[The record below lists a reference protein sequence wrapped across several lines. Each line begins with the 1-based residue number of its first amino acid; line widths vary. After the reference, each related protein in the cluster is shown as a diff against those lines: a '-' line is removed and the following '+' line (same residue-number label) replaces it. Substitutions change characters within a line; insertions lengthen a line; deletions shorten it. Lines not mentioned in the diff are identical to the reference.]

1 MNSEQESSENDEA
14 DEDDE
19 SDEDDETDED
29 DEADEDDEPDDD
41 TGIRV
46 DDCDNNFDIESEDP
60 FAGARGPVKFPT
72 VPASGPFAPGPSTAG
87 PSATGPSSAG
97 PSSSNI
103 SRRLFSRVNTHEQ
116 AAGQYGSNKM
126 TAREKV
132 SVVCLFLPICL
143 ALFSSC

>member
-1 MNSEQESSENDEA
+1 MELNSEQESSEA
-14 DEDDE
+14 
-19 SDEDDETDED
+19 DEDDETDED

-72 VPASGPFAPGPSTAG
+72 IPASGPFAPGPSTAG
-87 PSATGPSSAG
+87 PASAGPSTAGPSSAG

-132 SVVCLFLPICL
+132 SVVSLFLPICL
-143 ALFSSC
+143 SLFLSC